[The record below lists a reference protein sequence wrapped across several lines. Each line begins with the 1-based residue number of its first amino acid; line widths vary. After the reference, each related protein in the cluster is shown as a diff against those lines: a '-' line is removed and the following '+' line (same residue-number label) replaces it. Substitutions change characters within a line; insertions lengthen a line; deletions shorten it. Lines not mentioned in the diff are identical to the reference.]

1 MSQNSD
7 AQTSQASQTSQKR
20 FVFVVN
26 PRSAAGATL
35 RRFEHVRHRFQAR
48 LAQQGAIVDVKLT
61 ERPRHATELA
71 RQAVKEGADVVV
83 AVGGDGTNNEVINGF
98 FDDDGARIEAKTAFG
113 VVTSGTGGDFRRAF
127 GWSTE
132 PLDDLERL
140 ARMTPRRID
149 LGRMRCVDDK
159 GQPVLRHFV
168 NISSF
173 GMSGVV
179 VDVVNKGGKRLGAK
193 LSFMAG
199 SVKTMASYQAQS
211 VEVAIDDGPPS
222 TELMSLFA
230 VCNGQYFGGGMWV
243 APDSLPD
250 DGVFDTV
257 LIRGGGVGFW
267 LRHGLK
273 IYTGRHKHM
282 PEVTIARCK
291 KVHAA
296 PATPGDK
303 VYIDL
308 DGEQPG
314 LLPATWE
321 ILPAAIDLLV

>member
-1 MSQNSD
+1 MSE
-7 AQTSQASQTSQKR
+7 QKR

-35 RRFEHVRHRFQAR
+35 RRFEAVRQKFASR
-48 LAQQGAIVDVKLT
+48 LAQQNGIIDVKLT

-71 RQAVKEGADVVV
+71 REAVTSGADVVV
-83 AVGGDGTNNEVINGF
+83 AVGGDGTNNEVVNGF
-98 FDDDGARIEAKTAFG
+98 FDVDGKRIESKTAFS

-132 PLDDLERL
+132 PMDDLERL
-140 ARMTPRRID
+140 ARMTRRRID
-149 LGRMRCVDDK
+149 LGRMVCVDDK
-159 GQPVLRHFV
+159 GAPVLRHFV

-179 VDVVNKGGKRLGAK
+179 VDVVNKGSKKLGAK

-199 SVKTMASYQAQS
+199 SVKTMATYKPQTVQVSL
-211 VEVAIDDGPPS
+211 DDGAPV
-222 TELMSLFA
+222 TEEISLVA

-243 APDSLPD
+243 APDSVPD
-250 DGVFDTV
+250 DGLFDAV
-257 LIRGGGVGFW
+257 VVRGGGLGFW
-267 LRHGLK
+267 IKHGLK
-273 IYTGRHKHM
+273 IYTGRHKTL
-282 PEVTIARCK
+282 PEVRIQRCK

-296 PATPGDK
+296 PSSSSEK
-303 VYIDL
+303 VFIDL

-314 LLPATWE
+314 LLPATWD
-321 ILPAAIDLLV
+321 IVPAAIDLLI